1 MECYGNHSSTDAC
14 KACDLASYCAESA
27 AIDNKQSG
35 CYNYE
40 DVAYGI
46 TAKEETPSNEPAKLL
61 GELLYALHDQPD
73 KMSSIIQ
80 MLHYVCEIYHNN
92 PMGFSIT
99 LTKLLNPEMNYTQI
113 GERHNTSKQLVDYYL
128 KRSVKIVPILS
139 RAILV
144 DRRRVAISLTP
155 RHNHLPLADINGSI
169 HDAMVDH
176 SGSICAFSKISG
188 IDRGSLYKIIKGGRR
203 PRKKI
208 RDRLCKTLEIEPLE
222 LKLRFGI

>member
-1 MECYGNHSSTDAC
+1 
-14 KACDLASYCAESA
+14 
-27 AIDNKQSG
+27 
-35 CYNYE
+35 
-40 DVAYGI
+40 VAYGI

-128 KRSVKIVPILS
+128 KRSVKIVPVLS
-139 RAILV
+139 CAILV
-144 DRRRVAISLTP
+144 DRRRVALSLTE
-155 RHNHLPLADINGSI
+155 GSKQVKYNTLNCNLHTAI
-169 HDAMVDH
+169 LDVA
-176 SGSICAFSKISG
+176 GSAKAFSELSGVDEGSLSRIIHNRQKPRKAIRQKISDALG
-188 IDRGSLYKIIKGGRR
+188 VNL
-203 PRKKI
+203 
-208 RDRLCKTLEIEPLE
+208 LE
-222 LKLRFGI
+222 LQMRFGL